1 MKKKSRVV
9 LVVIGFLVL
18 GVLAFGGGR
27 FAWRTLR
34 ALHGVHD

>member
-1 MKKKSRVV
+1 MKKKSRIV
-9 LVVIGFLVL
+9 LVVVGLLVL
-18 GVLAFGGGR
+18 GALAFGGGR